1 MGEYIKKLQR
11 INQTLN
17 EEDKIEFN
25 KLLSNSKLEE
35 NIINQI
41 MPW

>member
-1 MGEYIKKLQR
+1 
-11 INQTLN
+11 LN
-17 EEDKIEFN
+17 KEDKIEFN

-41 MPW
+41 IPW